1 MIAERQGLSTGL
13 PLEMSSGAKL
23 WHGAAMTWELA
34 LVELF
39 DDLEARAD
47 GEALSARAEDVA
59 DLARAEYAAIGLES
73 RLLGSLGE
81 PVALELVGATV
92 TGRLL
97 RVGRGCVAVTRE
109 TAPRGTVLVNLRHLL
124 AARTSSSR
132 AVSEESRPLTSRL
145 GLASALRHL
154 VEEEERLLVRL
165 SDGRAVRGEATRV
178 GADFLEVRLDEAAGD
193 TVLLPMRTLVT
204 VEQR

>member
-1 MIAERQGLSTGL
+1 
-13 PLEMSSGAKL
+13 MSSGAKL

-39 DDLEARAD
+39 DDLETQAD
-47 GEALSARAEDVA
+47 GEALSARARDVA
-59 DLARAEYAAIGLES
+59 DLARAEYAEIGLES

-124 AARTSSSR
+124 AARTPSSR
-132 AVSEESRPLTSRL
+132 AMSEESRPLTSRL
-145 GLASALRHL
+145 GVASALRHL
-154 VEEEERLLVRL
+154 VEEEERLLARL

-178 GADFLEVRLDEAAGD
+178 GADFLELRLDEAAAD
-193 TVLLPMRTLVT
+193 TVLLPMQSLVT